1 MSLPTGQKMSPSL
14 PREGRGFFVPGW
26 RAAFIEQRGKAHT
39 GVGDGTAADG
49 QGDLPC
55 FTAGREKGNILFLKR
70 WDSGVGRIFWG
81 SGRWE
86 SGLMGKPLYGSR
98 EGKHTPGL
106 GMEQPPL
113 GRCGLPC
120 FTAGRKKRNSFFP
133 KGGGENVFAGGEKME
148 WPPSRGA
155 GIVLK

>member
-1 MSLPTGQKMSPSL
+1 MAGWKGMSFPTGQKMSPSL

-26 RAAFIEQRGKAHT
+26 RAAFTEQRGKAHA

-49 QGDLPC
+49 QVWSPL
-55 FTAGREKGNILFLKR
+55 FTAGKEKGNSFFPKR

-98 EGKHTPGL
+98 EGKRAGGARQGWNSRRWAGVVSPVLRRGEKR
-106 GMEQPPL
+106 G
-113 GRCGLPC
+113 
-120 FTAGRKKRNSFFP
+120 TASFQ
-133 KGGGENVFAGGEKME
+133 KGAGENVLAGGEKME
-148 WPPSRGA
+148 
-155 GIVLK
+155 